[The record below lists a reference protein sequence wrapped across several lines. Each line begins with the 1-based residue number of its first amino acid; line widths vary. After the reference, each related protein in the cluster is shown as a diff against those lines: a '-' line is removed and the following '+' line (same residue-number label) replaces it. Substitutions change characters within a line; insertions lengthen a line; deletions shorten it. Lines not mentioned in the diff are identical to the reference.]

1 MQSKP
6 LEVFEM
12 MHCCLSGCCF
22 FLARLAICEVDVV
35 IRGPKEQTA
44 IFDVEDDR

>member
-1 MQSKP
+1 MQKSKP

-12 MHCCLSGCCF
+12 MHCLSGICQ

-35 IRGPKEQTA
+35 IRGPKELCD
-44 IFDVEDDR
+44 F